1 MAFNPTD
8 YSYSN
13 DKTGAVGKY
22 YFQWNDQGEN
32 IKKITGVKNRKEFR
46 DSPDAQEKY
55 FKWYSD
61 NTLKPSIDRVR
72 KVAGDAYS
80 NVDLANIVHFN
91 GEKGATRLF
100 NEGKAPKP
108 TAIDVPT
115 EPTTTQSIK
124 AQPTPTPQPAIAPP
138 TNADKDNWENM
149 QGAAFQRGIYE
160 DDINNQTP
168 KGLAILNEFGIT
180 PDRAMAFKADL
191 SQKVA
196 EQQGK
201 TQAEQ
206 QVAQIAQDSTYAGTE
221 DTPRQA
227 FIRYTHFKSQEGNDP
242 EVDYDTH
249 FDEFQAAEAKRK
261 EEQDKQWAGFGD
273 PTQDV
278 NYKVPGTQSGWGSSP
293 GLSSDSTPISVST
306 EFPTRDPVTGKVTPV
321 VPQE

>member
-1 MAFNPTD
+1 MAFDPKDIDKLGAD

-13 DKTGAVGKY
+13 DKTGAIGKY
-22 YFQWNDQGEN
+22 YILWGDQAQN
-32 IKKITGVKNRKEFR
+32 IKKITGVKNREDFR
-46 DSPDAQEKY
+46 NNPDAQEKY

-61 NTLKPSIDRVR
+61 NTLKPSVDQLR
-72 KVAGDAYS
+72 KVAGDTYS
-80 NVDLANIVHFN
+80 DDDLSKLSHFY
-91 GEKGATRLF
+91 GATGAKRLF
-100 NEGKAPKP
+100 DEGKAPKP
-108 TAIDVPT
+108 TTANIPAVT
-115 EPTTTQSIK
+115 EQP
-124 AQPTPTPQPAIAPP
+124 APAPQPTIAPP

-149 QGAAFQRGIYE
+149 QGAAFKRGIYE

-168 KGLAILNEFGIT
+168 KGLALLNEFGIT

-201 TQAEQ
+201 TQAER
-206 QVAQIAQDSTYAGTE
+206 QVAQIAQDSTYAGTG

-242 EVDYDTH
+242 EVDYNTH

-278 NYKVPGTQSGWGSSP
+278 NYKAPGTQSGWGSSP
-293 GLSSDSTPISVST
+293 GLSSDSTPIPVST
-306 EFPTRDPVTGKVTPV
+306 GFPTRDPVTGKVTPV
-321 VPQE
+321 TPQE